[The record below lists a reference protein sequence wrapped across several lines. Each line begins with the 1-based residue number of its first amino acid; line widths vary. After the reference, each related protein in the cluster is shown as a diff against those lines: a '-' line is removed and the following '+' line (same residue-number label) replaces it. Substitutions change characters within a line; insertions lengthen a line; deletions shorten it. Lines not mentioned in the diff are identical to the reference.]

1 MPKRSGKA
9 LYKRGSTWW
18 LDFTHEGQR
27 YVRRLGK
34 GISKTAAGEI
44 AQTVRGDVLRGRAGI
59 GHKRRDVTFDKAADL
74 FLRWARTNKKPL
86 TLRFYED
93 CIGCR
98 LKAEVE
104 DGKEKLVLKFHD
116 PRVRLGKH
124 FAGRRLS
131 QITPFLVEKYKV
143 ARKDDAPVRVNREL
157 TTLKAIF
164 NRATE
169 WGSFEG
175 SNPVRKVKLLPE
187 SRGRL
192 RFLDHDEEARL
203 RKACR
208 EPLRTI
214 VLLGI
219 HAGLRL
225 TAEALTLRW
234 ASVDLAGRR
243 LYVEGAYAKN
253 HETRSVPLNRV
264 LLEALTA
271 HRARSAQ
278 KGPAAYVFLNRQGK
292 PLGSIRTAFETA
304 RTKAGLGPDVT
315 PHTTRHTFASRLVMA
330 SVDLRTVQELGG
342 WKSLRM
348 VERYGHLSP
357 AHLAGAVER
366 IADGSPAFTR
376 SNSRGTSR
384 FRRRSV

>member
-1 MPKRSGKA
+1 MARRGEG
-9 LYKRGSTWW
+9 LYRRGSTWW

-44 AQTVRGDVLRGRAGI
+44 AQTVRADILRGRAGI
-59 GHKRRDVTFDKAADL
+59 WGKRRDLTFEKAADV
-74 FLRWARTNKKPL
+74 FLRWAKANKKPL

-98 LKAEVE
+98 LKPDE
-104 DGKEKLVLKFHD
+104 EKLVLKFHD

-124 FAGRRLS
+124 FAGRKLS
-131 QITPFLVEKYKV
+131 QITPFLVEKYKA
-143 ARKDDAPVRVNREL
+143 ARKGDAAVRVNREL
-157 TTLKAIF
+157 TTLKVIF
-164 NRATE
+164 NRCAE

-175 SNPVRKVKLLPE
+175 PNPVRKIKQLPE

-192 RFLDHDEEARL
+192 RFLDHDEETRL
-203 RKACR
+203 LEACR

-234 ASVDLAGRR
+234 ASVDLSGRR

-271 HRARSAQ
+271 HRVRSAQ
-278 KGPAAYVFLNRQGK
+278 KSPEAHVFLNRQGK
-292 PLGSIRTAFETA
+292 PLGSIRTTYETA
-304 RTKAGLGPDVT
+304 RTRAGLGPDVT

-330 SVDLRTVQELGG
+330 GVDLRTVQELGG

-366 IADGSPAFTR
+366 IADSSPAPLR
-376 SNSRGTSR
+376 SITQQG
-384 FRRRSV
+384 V